1 MSAKHVFDHAPIGS
15 IVVWSDGSPRPPE
28 RHRKKLSAWQTNN
41 SRGRLI
47 QKQDERRIGNVV
59 LSAGF
64 TLHEV
69 DFGSGGVTVIR
80 VHRTF
85 SADSAFQFTVV
96 ECPPVGSV
104 RIFDRAGPGRELV
117 HLAMSLPTLR
127 LGSAAT
133 RILMRCWRRF
143 RPATWARPKPR
154 GGRHDRCSSRHRN
167 DIDTP

>member
-15 IVVWSDGSPRPPE
+15 IVAWSDGSPRPPE
-28 RHRKKLSAWQTNN
+28 RHRKKLSAWQANN

-64 TLHEV
+64 TLHEG

-85 SADSAFQFTVV
+85 SASSVLQFTVV

-117 HLAMSLPTLR
+117 HLAMSRPDAEAW
-127 LGSAAT
+127 LGCHAHPHAVLEEVSTSDVGAAE
-133 RILMRCWRRF
+133 
-143 RPATWARPKPR
+143 AA
-154 GGRHDRCSSRHRN
+154 GRAA
-167 DIDTP
+167 